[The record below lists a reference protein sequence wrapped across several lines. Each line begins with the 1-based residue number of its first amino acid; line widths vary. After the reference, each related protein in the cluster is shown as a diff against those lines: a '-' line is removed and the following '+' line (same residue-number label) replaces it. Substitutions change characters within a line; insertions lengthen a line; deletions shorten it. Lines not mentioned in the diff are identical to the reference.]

1 MKDLIRELFKKYDI
15 SIDNKQ
21 LEQLDI
27 FYNLVIEENKKFNLT
42 AITDKNDFAVKHLL
56 DSCLPYILLPK
67 DSTVI
72 DVGAGAGFPSLP
84 LKIIRPDLKLTMLDS
99 LNKRVNFLNMC
110 INKLGVTNAVA
121 VHDRAEDY
129 AIKNRERFDIAIAR
143 AVAGLDTLCEYCLP
157 YVKVGGR
164 FIALKGSSYEEEL
177 DTANFAISVLGGKLV
192 DVQKIYIQ
200 EIDGERANIVIE
212 KVKNTPPKYPRGKNL
227 PRLKPLNNKLA

>member
-15 SIDNKQ
+15 IIDNKQ

-121 VHDRAEDY
+121 VHGRAEDY